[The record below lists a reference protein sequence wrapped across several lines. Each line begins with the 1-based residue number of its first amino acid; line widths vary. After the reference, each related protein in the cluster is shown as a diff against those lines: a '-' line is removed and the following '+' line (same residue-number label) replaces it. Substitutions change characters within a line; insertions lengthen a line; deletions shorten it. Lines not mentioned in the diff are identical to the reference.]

1 MFLASPWASAAN
13 KSQLVN
19 TCVLPGLT
27 KVVFMQNMI
36 ANGYEDKRTLQR
48 RIPTAAEYFGAMGIV
63 NKDGAATL
71 LGIFDFMAQIAT
83 HRCAAQGACSTAA
96 RQDRAAHGA
105 DASTN
110 GGGFFLF

>member
-1 MFLASPWASAAN
+1 MVLASPWASAAN

-63 NKDGAATL
+63 NKDGAA
-71 LGIFDFMAQIAT
+71 IYKYMNFNQIDEYVENAK
-83 HRCAAQGACSTAA
+83 GVTA
-96 RQDRAAHGA
+96 
-105 DASTN
+105 
-110 GGGFFLF
+110 